1 MDLHLAEVLS
11 AMTTGIYVLT
21 VREGE
26 HLHGMSSSWVTQVSG
41 EPPLIMAAVD
51 KRHFSHGFIN
61 RQGVF
66 GLNVVGQKSKAL
78 EDYFFSAAARRPD
91 NLTPFAY
98 TIGETGVP
106 LLDLAMAV
114 LECRVVASYPAG
126 DHSLF
131 IATIVRAEI
140 REQDH
145 PITSLDLP
153 YVYVGTVMPRQ
164 RN

>member
-1 MDLHLAEVLS
+1 MDTYLAEALGEI
-11 AMTTGIYVLT
+11 TTGIYVLT

-51 KRHFSHGFIN
+51 TRHFSHSFIE

-66 GLNVVGQKSKAL
+66 GLNVVGHNGKAL
-78 EDYFFSAAARRPD
+78 EDYFFSAAARHPD

-126 DHSLF
+126 DHTLF
-131 IATIVRAEI
+131 IAAPVRTEI

-153 YVYVGTVMPRQ
+153 YVYVGTVIPRQ